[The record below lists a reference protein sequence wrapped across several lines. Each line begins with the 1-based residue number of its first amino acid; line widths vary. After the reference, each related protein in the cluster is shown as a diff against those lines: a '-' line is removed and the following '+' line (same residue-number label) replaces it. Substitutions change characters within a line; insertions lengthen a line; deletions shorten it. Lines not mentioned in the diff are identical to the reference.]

1 MTKVRT
7 YQQSVSWQTKQTTQ
21 FVSVSGSA
29 NKNCCIGPNL
39 VNDVVYID
47 DDYDADEEMERRI
60 EEYEAEL
67 SEEELQRLKEYDQLI
82 EDYDYRQGGY
92 AGVEC
97 HSVHR
102 KLN

>member
-1 MTKVRT
+1 
-7 YQQSVSWQTKQTTQ
+7 
-21 FVSVSGSA
+21 
-29 NKNCCIGPNL
+29 
-39 VNDVVYID
+39 
-47 DDYDADEEMERRI
+47 MERRI

-97 HSVHR
+97 APEMELR
-102 KLN
+102 LGIGIE